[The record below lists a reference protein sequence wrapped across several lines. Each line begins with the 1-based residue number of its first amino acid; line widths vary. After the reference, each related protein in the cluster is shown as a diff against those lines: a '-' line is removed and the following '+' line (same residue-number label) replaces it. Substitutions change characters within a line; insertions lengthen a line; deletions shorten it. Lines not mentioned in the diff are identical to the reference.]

1 MKISS
6 ITLSRNDIDTITN
19 ILNRGNQVEIKK
31 EKENVVIIEIKRYV
45 ADKRPIIELNQ

>member
-6 ITLSRNDIDTITN
+6 VTLSKSDMETITN

-45 ADKRPIIELNQ
+45 ADKRPIIELN

>member
-6 ITLSRNDIDTITN
+6 LTLSRSDMETITN
-19 ILNRGNQVEIKK
+19 ILNRGNEVSIKK

-45 ADKRPIIELNQ
+45 ADKRPIIELSE